1 MKTLTQ
7 EQQVVERMRN
17 EGGYATL
24 KRLNEIIDFSTWK
37 TKTPEASV
45 RRIVQ
50 QSKYFFKN
58 STNSLTSTCLLIIL
72 TKLIYLFFA
81 YLHTLKLLFRNLKI
95 SLFL

>member
-50 QSKYFFKN
+50 ESKYFFK
-58 STNSLTSTCLLIIL
+58 I
-72 TKLIYLFFA
+72 
-81 YLHTLKLLFRNLKI
+81 
-95 SLFL
+95 